1 MPAATLPAIDRL
13 FIRPML
19 WLVDGIAALFL
30 FADLLVVCASVL
42 SRFVFN
48 APLEWADDVARG
60 LMVALSFFG
69 AAGALARGENV
80 GIAFFVERMPAP
92 GRRLVAAVGAL
103 MIAVTTIFVTVY
115 ALQLGALT
123 EGQTTGSGLPLELT
137 FYPMGIGALF
147 MTIFALDIF
156 RVRPLRDMV

>member
-30 FADLLVVCASVL
+30 FADLLVVCTSVL
-42 SRFVFN
+42 SRFVFDH
-48 APLEWADDVARG
+48 PLEWADDVARG

-80 GIAFFVERMPAP
+80 GIAFFVERMAEPT
-92 GRRLVAAVGAL
+92 RRLVAAGGAP
-103 MIAVTTIFVTVY
+103 MIAGPTLLPNAD
-115 ALQLGALT
+115 AL
-123 EGQTTGSGLPLELT
+123 
-137 FYPMGIGALF
+137 
-147 MTIFALDIF
+147 
-156 RVRPLRDMV
+156 